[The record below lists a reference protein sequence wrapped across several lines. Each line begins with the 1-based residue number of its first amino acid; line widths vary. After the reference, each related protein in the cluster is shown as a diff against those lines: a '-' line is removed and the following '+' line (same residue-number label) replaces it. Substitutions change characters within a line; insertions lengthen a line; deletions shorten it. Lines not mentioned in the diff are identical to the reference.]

1 MNHSFDFETPSDL
14 YVVLNDFRSNGILGK
29 DDIELN
35 EILKSLHNDE
45 YILSNTLKDL
55 KARHWNPSY
64 LHLRD
69 NMSVSKLRRHDEDFH
84 KNENILI
91 KKLRDSYLKRSHI
104 YQMQDFQEL
113 FTTRVKN
120 FSLVKTSI
128 SGDEL
133 EVLLVPP
140 AISKNLQCS
149 VQLLSTDTPIGKKI
163 LNKSIGYI
171 GDYIDPIGRTHTLTV
186 LTTQVCPMEVLLSFQ
201 FAKRDGFLP
210 SAVLPPGNGGERR
223 SQQLRPW

>member
-29 DDIELN
+29 NDIELN

-84 KNENILI
+84 KNENVLI
-91 KKLRDSYLKRSHI
+91 KKLQDSYLKRSLI

-120 FSLVKTSI
+120 FSLVKTSV

-140 AISKNLQCS
+140 AIYKNLHCS
-149 VQLLSTDTPIGKKI
+149 VQLLSTDTPIGKEI

-171 GDYIDPIGRTHTLTV
+171 GGFIDPIGRAHTLTV

-201 FAKRDGFLP
+201 FAKRDGFFP